1 MPQKE
6 RLGLYDPR
14 DEHDACGLGFVADL
28 GRRANHDVVERGLLV
43 LARLAHRGASGAD
56 PLTGDGAGIM
66 LDVPH
71 AHFDRE
77 LSREGKELPLPG
89 DYGVAQIFLSR
100 DADRRRAQ
108 MRTFEAVV
116 RYHNQKVIGWRDVPV
131 DESKLGPLAQ
141 GSMPV
146 MRQLFVARMCESH
159 VFEEVLFLIR
169 KRAGKMCSKGGFGD
183 DVYVPS
189 FSSRT
194 IVYKGLMLPELLGAF
209 YEDLAE
215 GETASRFALVHSRF
229 STNTFPTWERAH
241 PYRRIAHNGEI
252 NTLRGNQSW
261 MRAREALL
269 ASDTF
274 GEHLDDFKPIIREG
288 GSDSASLDNV
298 VDFLVAS
305 GRSIPHV
312 MMMLVPEAYT
322 KDARMAPEKRAFYEY
337 HASLVEPWDGPAAL
351 VFTDGVRIGAML
363 DRNGLRPAKYVVT
376 KQGLVVLASELGVA
390 DIDDADVVEKGRL
403 RPGHMFLVDLKERR
417 IVPDDEIKREVC
429 TRHPYAEW
437 LSEHKLELSRLPDV
451 DAPTPLAPAER
462 DRLLRVFG
470 FTREDVRVLLAP
482 MAEKGEEPVGSM
494 GNDGALAVLSERP
507 VSFFRYFRQQFAQV
521 TNPPIDPIREDLVM
535 SLVTS
540 LGGEGN
546 LLSDTP
552 NQCRL
557 LELPHPI
564 LTPYELRKVLENPY
578 SDFRAKRL
586 SALFSADGD
595 PGAALEEALWRL
607 EAEASRAVDEGFA
620 LLVVSDVGADANT
633 APVPALLATAAVH
646 HHLVR
651 EGKRAKVGIVVETGD
666 AREVADVALLVGY
679 GAGAVCPYLAF
690 EVVRELSATNEVALP
705 ADKAQKNLVKA
716 YEKGLYKV
724 LSKMGISTIA
734 SYQGAQIF
742 EALGVSRE
750 VCDRWLVH
758 TKSPVSGIGLSE
770 IGEEVLARHRASA
783 GPAPLAAGH
792 DSFADL
798 DVGGVYAFRKGGERH
813 LWTPTS
819 VASLQRAVRLDDAHS
834 YAAYRDA
841 INDPESPVTLRH
853 LWDFKRSDAPV
864 PIDEV
869 EPVASIVRRFST
881 GAMSFGS
888 ISKEAHETLA
898 VAMNRIGGK
907 SNTGEGGE
915 DEARFL
921 PEANG
926 DLKRSAIKQVAS
938 GRFGVTSHYLV
949 NADEIQIKMAQ
960 GAKPGEGGQLP
971 GHKVDAVIARV
982 RHSTPGVTL
991 ISPPPHHDIYSIE
1004 DLAQLI
1010 FDLKNVNPRAR
1021 ISVKLVS
1028 ESGVGTVAAGVAKAH
1043 ADSILI
1049 AGHDGGTGAS
1059 PLSSIQH
1066 AGTPWEIGL
1075 AEAQEV
1081 LVMNGL
1087 RSRVVLQADG
1097 QMKTGRDVVMA
1108 GLLGAEEL
1116 GFATAPLVASGCIM
1130 MRKCHLNTCP
1140 VGVATQDPVLRARF
1154 QGTPEHVVRY
1164 FFYVAEEVREILAS
1178 LGARTFDEIVGRK
1191 ELLTVRE
1198 TSHPKARTL
1207 DFSRVLSPRAEGQGL
1222 RHTEAQ
1228 DHGLSNVLDVRL
1240 LSRAERALTRSE
1252 PVLIQTR
1259 IKNADRTVGAMLGG
1273 EISRRH
1279 GKDGLPRDT
1288 VVVAAH
1294 GTAGQ
1299 SFGAF
1304 APSGLTLSLV
1314 GDANDYVGKGLS
1326 GGVIAVAP
1334 PAESPF
1340 VASDNVIV
1348 GNTVL
1353 YGATSGEAYFA
1364 GRAGERF
1371 AVRNSGA
1378 TAVVEGV
1385 GDHGCEYMTGGTVL
1399 VLGTCGR
1406 NFGAGMSGGLAYV
1419 LDEDGRFREM
1429 CNMQMIELETLTEDD
1444 RARVRALLERH
1455 VERTDSAKAKAVL
1468 EGFFGMAS
1476 RFVKVMPTEYKRI
1489 LEKKK
1494 AQGDSPSRRNLEE
1507 VARG

>member
-1 MPQKE
+1 
-6 RLGLYDPR
+6 
-14 DEHDACGLGFVADL
+14 VADL
-28 GRRANHDVVERGLLV
+28 GRSANHDVVDRALTV

-56 PLTGDGAGIM
+56 PLTGDGAGIL
-66 LDVPH
+66 LDIPH
-71 AHFDRE
+71 AFFDRA

-89 DYGVAQIFLSR
+89 DYGVAQVFLSR
-100 DADRRRAQ
+100 DADKRRAQ
-108 MRTFEAVV
+108 MRTMEAVV
-116 RYHNQKVIGWRDVPV
+116 RYHNQKVVGWRDVPV
-131 DESKLGPLAQ
+131 DESKVGPVARA
-141 GSMPV
+141 SMPV
-146 MRQLFVARMCESH
+146 MRQLFVARMCEAAR
-159 VFEEVLFLIR
+159 FEEVLFLVR

-183 DVYVPS
+183 DLYIAS

-209 YEDLAE
+209 YTDLSED
-215 GETASRFALVHSRF
+215 ETQSRFALVHSRF

-252 NTLRGNQSW
+252 NTLRGNQNW

-269 ASDTF
+269 ASDAF
-274 GEHLDDFKPIIREG
+274 GEHIEDFKPIIREG

-312 MMMLVPEAYT
+312 MMMLVPEAYE
-322 KDARMAPEKRAFYEY
+322 KDPRMSAEKRAFYEY

-351 VFTDGVRIGAML
+351 VFTDGIRVGAML

-376 KQGLVVLASELGVA
+376 KDGLVVLASELGVA
-390 DIDDADVVEKGRL
+390 DIDPADVVEKGRL

-417 IVPDDEIKREVC
+417 IVPDDEVKREVC
-429 TRHPYAEW
+429 TRHPYGAW
-437 LSEHKLELSRLPDV
+437 LEANKLELRRLPEV
-451 DAPTPLAPAER
+451 EPPAPLEPSR
-462 DRLLRVFG
+462 RLLLERVFG
-470 FTREDVRVLLAP
+470 YTREDVRVLLAP

-494 GNDGALAVLSERP
+494 GNDAALAVLSERP
-507 VSFFRYFRQQFAQV
+507 VSFFRYFKQQFAQV

-535 SLVTS
+535 SLSTT

-564 LTPYELRKVLENPY
+564 LTPYDLRKIGKSPY
-578 SDFRAKRL
+578 TDFRAKKI
-586 SALFSADGD
+586 SALFSSEGD

-607 EAEASRAVDEGFA
+607 EAEASKAVDEGFA
-620 LLVVSDVGADANT
+620 LLVLTDVGSDEKL

-651 EGKRAKVGIVVETGD
+651 EGKRARVGLVVETAE
-666 AREVADVALLVGY
+666 AREVADVALLLGY

-690 EVVRELSATNEVALP
+690 DVVSAL
-705 ADKAQKNLVKA
+705 ADAGEIAGGAEKARKNLVKA
-716 YEKGLYKV
+716 FEKGLYKV
-724 LSKMGISTIA
+724 LSKMGISTLA

-742 EALGVSRE
+742 EAIGVSAE
-750 VCDRWLVH
+750 VCERWLGL
-758 TKSPVSGIGLSE
+758 TKSPVSGVDLHE
-770 IGEEVLARHRASA
+770 IGEEVRLRHVRAYAEPSGDPTAVSA
-783 GPAPLAAGH
+783 
-792 DSFADL
+792 L
-798 DVGGVYAFRKGGERH
+798 DVGGVYAWRVGGEKH
-813 LWTPTS
+813 LWTPRT
-819 VASLQRAVRLDDAHS
+819 VASLQRAVRLEDAKS
-834 YAAYRDA
+834 YEEYASLVNEPDA
-841 INDPESPVTLRH
+841 PVTLRH
-853 LWDFKRSDAPV
+853 LWGFSSERSAV
-864 PIDEV
+864 PLEEV
-869 EPVASIVRRFST
+869 EPAKEIVKRFAT

-921 PEANG
+921 RGPDG
-926 DLKRSAIKQVAS
+926 DLRRSAVKQVAS

-1028 ESGVGTVAAGVAKAH
+1028 ESGIGTVAAGVAKAH
-1043 ADSILI
+1043 ADAILV

-1075 AEAQEV
+1075 AETQEV

-1087 RSRVVLQADG
+1087 RTRVVVQADG
-1097 QMKTGRDVVMA
+1097 QLKTGRDVVVA
-1108 GLLGAEEL
+1108 ALLGAEEF
-1116 GFATAPLVASGCIM
+1116 GFATAPLVASGCVM

-1154 QGTPEHVVRY
+1154 VGTPEHVVNY
-1164 FFYVAEEVREILAS
+1164 FFFVAEEVRRILAS
-1178 LGARTFDEIVGRK
+1178 LGFRSLREAVGHK
-1191 ELLTVRE
+1191 EVISPKRDIA
-1198 TSHPKARTL
+1198 HPKAKTL
-1207 DFSRVLSPRAEGQGL
+1207 DFSRVLAPHANAGPDAGL
-1222 RHTEAQ
+1222 RHEISQ
-1228 DHGLSNVLDVRL
+1228 EHGLDEVLDRKL
-1240 LSRAERALTRSE
+1240 LVDAARALERAE
-1252 PVLIQTR
+1252 PVR
-1259 IKNADRTVGAMLGG
+1259 IETAIVNADRTVGAMLGG
-1273 EISRRH
+1273 EISRLH
-1279 GKDGLPRDT
+1279 GSAGLPDDT
-1288 VVVAAH
+1288 IVIAGT

-1299 SFGAF
+1299 SFAAF
-1304 APSGLTLSLV
+1304 APPGLTLSLE

-1326 GGVIAVAP
+1326 GGVVCVRP
-1334 PAESPF
+1334 PRASSF

-1353 YGATSGEAYFA
+1353 YGATRGEAYFA

-1378 TAVVEGV
+1378 VAVVEGV

-1399 VLGTCGR
+1399 VLGTVGR

-1419 LDEDGRFREM
+1419 YDEDGRFRDM
-1429 CNMQMIELETLTEDD
+1429 CNMQMIEVETLTEED
-1444 RARVRALLERH
+1444 RERVKSLLERH
-1455 VERTDSAKAKAVL
+1455 VARTESTKGRAL
-1468 EGFFGMAS
+1468 LQGFFGVAS
-1476 RFVKVMPTEYKRI
+1476 RFVKVVPTEYKKVLAAR
-1489 LEKKK
+1489 K
-1494 AQGDSPSRRNLEE
+1494 AREESSAKVERLE
-1507 VARG
+1507 VAGG

>member
-194 IVYKGLMLPELLGAF
+194 VVYKGLMLPSSSGPSSPTSSTRAPLAPRGGALALQHQHLPHLGARAPVSPHRPQRR
-209 YEDLAE
+209 DQHPQRQQGLDA
-215 GETASRFALVHSRF
+215 APARRCSRR
-229 STNTFPTWERAH
+229 
-241 PYRRIAHNGEI
+241 
-252 NTLRGNQSW
+252 TLR
-261 MRAREALL
+261 RAIE
-269 ASDTF
+269 
-274 GEHLDDFKPIIREG
+274 DFKPIIRPG

-298 VDFLVAS
+298 IDFLVAS
-305 GRSIPHV
+305 GRSLPHV
-312 MMMLVPEAYT
+312 MMMLVPEA
-322 KDARMAPEKRAFYEY
+322 DRPGDPHVAREAGLLRLPRVPRRAVGRPRGAGL
-337 HASLVEPWDGPAAL
+337 HRRRPV
-351 VFTDGVRIGAML
+351 GAML

-971 GHKVDAVIARV
+971 GPQGRCGHRARAPLD
-982 RHSTPGVTL
+982 PGVTL

-1028 ESGVGTVAAGVAKAH
+1028 ESGWARSPPVWPRPTPTHPHRGARRRHGSEPALL
-1043 ADSILI
+1043 DSPRRN
-1049 AGHDGGTGAS
+1049 A
-1059 PLSSIQH
+1059 
-1066 AGTPWEIGL
+1066 
-1075 AEAQEV
+1075 
-1081 LVMNGL
+1081 
-1087 RSRVVLQADG
+1087 
-1097 QMKTGRDVVMA
+1097 
-1108 GLLGAEEL
+1108 
-1116 GFATAPLVASGCIM
+1116 
-1130 MRKCHLNTCP
+1130 
-1140 VGVATQDPVLRARF
+1140 
-1154 QGTPEHVVRY
+1154 
-1164 FFYVAEEVREILAS
+1164 
-1178 LGARTFDEIVGRK
+1178 LGARPRRGPTGARDERPPLAGRPSGRRAA
-1191 ELLTVRE
+1191 EDGPRRGHGRAARRRGVRLRDRAARGLGLHHDAQVPPQHVPGGRRHAGSRAARALPGSPSTSSLLLLRRRGGPRDLGEPRRAHPRRDRRPGAPHRPRDVAPE
-1198 TSHPKARTL
+1198 GEGPSTSRGCSRLAAEGPPPPHGGAR
-1207 DFSRVLSPRAEGQGL
+1207 PRA
-1222 RHTEAQ
+1222 R
-1228 DHGLSNVLDVRL
+1228 
-1240 LSRAERALTRSE
+1240 
-1252 PVLIQTR
+1252 
-1259 IKNADRTVGAMLGG
+1259 
-1273 EISRRH
+1273 
-1279 GKDGLPRDT
+1279 
-1288 VVVAAH
+1288 
-1294 GTAGQ
+1294 
-1299 SFGAF
+1299 
-1304 APSGLTLSLV
+1304 
-1314 GDANDYVGKGLS
+1314 
-1326 GGVIAVAP
+1326 
-1334 PAESPF
+1334 
-1340 VASDNVIV
+1340 
-1348 GNTVL
+1348 
-1353 YGATSGEAYFA
+1353 
-1364 GRAGERF
+1364 
-1371 AVRNSGA
+1371 
-1378 TAVVEGV
+1378 
-1385 GDHGCEYMTGGTVL
+1385 
-1399 VLGTCGR
+1399 
-1406 NFGAGMSGGLAYV
+1406 
-1419 LDEDGRFREM
+1419 
-1429 CNMQMIELETLTEDD
+1429 
-1444 RARVRALLERH
+1444 RARREACLACRA
-1455 VERTDSAKAKAVL
+1455 
-1468 EGFFGMAS
+1468 
-1476 RFVKVMPTEYKRI
+1476 
-1489 LEKKK
+1489 
-1494 AQGDSPSRRNLEE
+1494 
-1507 VARG
+1507 